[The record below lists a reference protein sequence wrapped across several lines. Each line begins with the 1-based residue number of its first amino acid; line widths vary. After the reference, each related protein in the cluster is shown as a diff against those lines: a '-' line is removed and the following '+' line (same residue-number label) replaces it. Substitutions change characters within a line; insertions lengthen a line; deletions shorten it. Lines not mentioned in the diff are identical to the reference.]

1 MIVNVI
7 SIICRLKILNIILI
21 IMLKNR
27 LKILD
32 IVLIIMSKISYKM
45 ITLTWCKSFK
55 QNIIKTNYN
64 INLKIRR
71 TNYGKITLAR
81 WSCIIYK

>member
-1 MIVNVI
+1 MTVNVI
-7 SIICRLKILNIILI
+7 SVIY
-21 IMLKNR
+21 R

-55 QNIIKTNYN
+55 QNIIKMNYN
-64 INLKIRR
+64 INFKIRR
-71 TNYGKITLAR
+71 TNYGNNTLVR
-81 WSCIIYK
+81 WSYIINK

>member
-1 MIVNVI
+1 MTVNVI
-7 SIICRLKILNIILI
+7 SVIY
-21 IMLKNR
+21 R

-55 QNIIKTNYN
+55 QNIIKMNYN
-64 INLKIRR
+64 INFKIRR
-71 TNYGKITLAR
+71 TNYGKITLVR
-81 WSCIIYK
+81 WSYDYNRCRRSI